1 MMDDEIDRAMAR
13 LAAAPV
19 PARLKSMDSAVFA
32 RLRAEAAEARSVT
45 RLGMAAT
52 IGALA
57 IGVAGSA
64 ISAAPAP
71 PLSPFGVSAPFAP
84 STLLATSR

>member
-1 MMDDEIDRAMAR
+1 MDDEIDRAIAR
-13 LAAAPV
+13 LAAVPA
-19 PARLKSMDSAVFA
+19 PARLESMDSAVFA
-32 RLRAEAAEARSVT
+32 RLSTDAAEARSGT

-57 IGVAGSA
+57 IGVASSA

-71 PLSPFGVSAPFAP
+71 PLSPFGVSPPFAP
-84 STLLATSR
+84 STLLANSR